1 MTPRAIATG
10 AAVLLLLVA
19 TVPFGIA
26 AARPASE
33 ATAPGAGFGV
43 GPVTPHEPRT
53 DAWAAI
59 ARDLEPVLDPGSS
72 NPCTAGELHCL
83 EAVVTEMEARLDEL
97 GCAHPAPFAFTY
109 LETTRG
115 VDDHLARDG
124 LFEDPAEIAHLDALF
139 AVLYFDAIDN
149 WQAGRHDQVPPAWQM
164 AFAAADDRRV
174 TAAVDVM
181 LGMNAHISR
190 DLAYAV
196 ARQRGEDPRPRD
208 HDPTDFF
215 RIDDV
220 IQAVQQP
227 MLEGAAAR
235 FDPHLATLSETLIPA
250 EAAIDS
256 AALIGLWREQAYG
269 FGVRLAA
276 ADGPD
281 ERAAVA
287 AEIER
292 AAVASAV
299 LILNVGVT
307 RDLGLAVDAR
317 ERYCSEQA
325 TGG

>member
-1 MTPRAIATG
+1 MTPRSIITG
-10 AAVLLLLVA
+10 FVAVSLILAA
-19 TVPFGIA
+19 VPFGIA
-26 AARPASE
+26 AAGTPSQRP
-33 ATAPGAGFGV
+33 APGAGFGV
-43 GPVTPHEPRT
+43 GPVTTHEPRT
-53 DAWAAI
+53 DAWAAVVEGL
-59 ARDLEPVLDPGSS
+59 APRLDPAAA
-72 NPCTAGELHCL
+72 NPCTAGDPDCL
-83 EAVVTEMEARLDEL
+83 EVVVAEMEARTDDL
-97 GCAHPAPFAFTY
+97 GCDHTAPFAFTY

-115 VDDHLARDG
+115 VAEHLERDG
-124 LFEDPAEIAHLDALF
+124 FFEDPAEIAHLDALF

-196 ARQRGEDPRPRD
+196 ARQRGEQPHPRE

-220 IQAVQQP
+220 IEAVQRP

-235 FDPHLATLSETLIPA
+235 FDPHLATLSETLIPTDA
-250 EAAIDS
+250 NIDS
-256 AALIGLWREQAYG
+256 AALIGLWREQAYD

-276 ADGPD
+276 ADDPATRD
-281 ERAAVA
+281 AVA

-299 LILNVGVT
+299 LILNLGVT
-307 RDLGLAVDAR
+307 RDLGLPTEDR
-317 ERYCSEQA
+317 DRYCGRRI

>member
-1 MTPRAIATG
+1 MTPRSIATG
-10 AAVLLLLVA
+10 SVVLSLLVA
-19 TVPFGIA
+19 AVPFGIA
-26 AARPASE
+26 AAGSPSAPP
-33 ATAPGAGFGV
+33 APGAGFGV
-43 GPVTPHEPRT
+43 EPVAPHEPRT
-53 DAWAAI
+53 EGWAAI
-59 ARDLEPVLDPGSS
+59 AADLEPVLDAASP
-72 NPCTAGELHCL
+72 NPCTAGEAHCL
-83 EAVVTEMEARLDEL
+83 EAVVAEMEARMDDLD
-97 GCAHPAPFAFTY
+97 CSHAAPFAFTY

-124 LFEDPAEIAHLDALF
+124 FFEDPGEIAHLDALF

-164 AFAAADDRRV
+164 AFEAADSRRV
-174 TAAVDVM
+174 SAAVDVM

-196 ARQRGEDPRPRD
+196 AQQLGDVADPQQ

-227 MLEGAAAR
+227 MLDGAAAR
-235 FDPHLATLSETLIPA
+235 FDPQLATLAQTLIPA
-250 EAAIDS
+250 EADIDS
-256 AALIGLWREQAYG
+256 TALIGLWREQAYD

-276 ADGPD
+276 ADD
-281 ERAAVA
+281 ATTRAAVA

-307 RDLGLAVDAR
+307 RDLGLSSDER
-317 ERYCSEQA
+317 RRYCEQQA
-325 TGG
+325 AGG